1 MRPYPH
7 TSSIQAAVLSS
18 VFRLPLV
25 ARQSSCIRSITWMFS
40 SERTASLISRESPPS
55 TRPATSLSN
64 FSTESP
70 FYTIVRFR
78 HRGADDAHER
88 SLQLTTERGA
98 FFWPVIG
105 AHNSGASN
113 ERREARVSRKEWRL
127 SPGRA
132 FQHKRILGLCCFR
145 QRGRNRDGLGG
156 GRIQD
161 SQTVG

>member
-1 MRPYPH
+1 MRRCPDKC
-7 TSSIQAAVLSS
+7 SVQAAVLSG

-25 ARQSSCIRSITWMFS
+25 ARPSSCIRSLTWMFS

-55 TRPATSLSN
+55 TRHLSN